1 MKSNKLLKFTF
12 IAVAVFIAAY
22 MMILYLPEIP
32 GAPKTSNAY
41 MQHHLQNLVYGK
53 LPAGYERDGH
63 LLEQAQWTFAHSPEE
78 AVDMGF
84 WALNVDTLGWS
95 IFLGL
100 LFSFVFYRVAKNA
113 STDAPSGFSNF
124 IEMCVEFV
132 NSNVKEIFHAKN
144 DVIAPLALTI
154 FCWVV
159 LMNTMDLLPVDVLPL
174 LAQWIAGNHHL
185 YFKIVPTTDPN
196 ITFGMSIG
204 VFILILYYSIKIKGI
219 GGFIGELTLHPFS
232 SKNIFVQILFIPFNF
247 ILEGVGLVAKPV
259 SLALRLFG
267 NLYAGELIFLLIAM
281 LGIWQLPLHFVWAV
295 FHILIV
301 LLQAFV
307 FMMLTIVYLSMA
319 HEHH

>member
-1 MKSNKLLKFTF
+1 MSSSEGL
-12 IAVAVFIAAY
+12 
-22 MMILYLPEIP
+22 
-32 GAPKTSNAY
+32 TSNEY

-53 LPAGYERDGH
+53 LPVGYERADGH
-63 LLEQAQWTFAHSPEE
+63 IVEQAQWTFAHSPKE

-84 WALNVDTLGWS
+84 WAYNVDTLGWS

-100 LFSFVFYRVAKNA
+100 IFSFLFYRVAKNA
-113 STDAPSGFSNF
+113 SEDAPSGFSNF

-144 DVIAPLALTI
+144 DVIAPLSLTI

-174 LAQWIAGNHHL
+174 IAQWITGNPHL
-185 YFKIVPTTDPN
+185 YFKVVPTTDPN

-204 VFILILYYSIKIKGI
+204 VFILIIYYSIKIKGI
-219 GGFIGELTLHPFS
+219 GGFVGELTLHPFS
-232 SKNIFVQILFIPFNF
+232 SSNIFVQILFIPFNF
-247 ILEGVGLVAKPV
+247 ILEGVSLIAKPV

-281 LGIWQLPLHFVWAV
+281 LGYWQLPLHFVWAV